1 MKLGDDFSWDLFLSG
16 YIVSAPISCKVNKTV
31 TPTVYVVWKN
41 HFCFERSTVQK
52 QPSTSVLQINFSDIF
67 KKTGKMVIPTTVQK
81 QQLDCLESTLHV
93 NALKCC
99 WNLKIKTYIDDM
111 SLKNL
116 FCNFIHNLT
125 NIYLFKFNSRSYRKS
140 CEICLKLT
148 IKAPGHRWW
157 RLG

>member
-1 MKLGDDFSWDLFLSG
+1 MGDNFLWDLFLSG

-81 QQLDCLESTLHV
+81 QQLGCLESTLHV

-99 WNLKIKTYIDDM
+99 WNLKIKT
-111 SLKNL
+111 SHWRHV
-116 FCNFIHNLT
+116 FE
-125 NIYLFKFNSRSYRKS
+125 KFVLQFYTQPNKHLLVQIRQ
-140 CEICLKLT
+140 
-148 IKAPGHRWW
+148 
-157 RLG
+157 